1 MFQGVALTSFV
12 IVFGT
17 LQLMHGHDSS
27 SIASKDSEG
36 NPVLCQESQE
46 RLPDFP
52 RIQPVHEWIEEWR
65 HEEYQHAH
73 DLLQVGGNVGEPVG
87 QNGERSHN
95 LEGDQDDELRH
106 AGVDGLH
113 LGVGPLRD
121 HAGDQYLHVG
131 EGLDGDAQQLQ
142 EGRDQQPHH
151 VVDGGV
157 SAPELEQR
165 RAVAEHVED
174 DRLALGQP
182 RVQGEHQQDE
192 GKVQA
197 PDEGDD
203 AQHGPRGHDGVVA
216 QRHADGGVAVEG
228 HGGQDEEDPAAVHV
242 QQEALQDA
250 QRVLDRVRLGHDV
263 RQHLGQ
269 HGGDADQVVEREAQE
284 DEVHGPV
291 QVPPHHDEGQ
301 QGGVAE
307 GGEEVDDHAESEQ
320 EVLAPGGDDERVQDE
335 LRARG
340 ERRVLHVPC
349 DLWEERQP
357 CSSSGREQAGKDGV
371 QRGAEASGKPLDR
384 PAIFIVALPSAVG
397 AAVTSP
403 ASLWDWQWLKT
414 VKNTKLQNKNIF
426 FFERI

>member
-1 MFQGVALTSFV
+1 MQKN
-12 IVFGT
+12 
-17 LQLMHGHDSS
+17 DSG
-27 SIASKDSEG
+27 SIMSKDSEG
-36 NPVLCQESQE
+36 NSVLCQESLE
-46 RLPDFP
+46 RLPYFP
-52 RIQPVHEWIEEWR
+52 RIQPVHERVEKWR

-73 DLLQVGGNVGEPVG
+73 DLLQVGGNIREPVR

-95 LEGDQDDELRH
+95 LEDDQDDKLRH

-142 EGRDQQPHH
+142 EGRDQQPRH

-157 SAPELEQR
+157 SALDLEQR

-174 DRLALGQP
+174 ERFAPGQP
-182 RVQGEHQQDE
+182 GVQGEYQQDE
-192 GKVQA
+192 DKVQA

-203 AQHGPRGHDGVVA
+203 AHHGPRGHDGVVA

-228 HGGQDEEDPAAVHV
+228 HSGQDEEDPAAVHV

-250 QRVLDRVRLGHDV
+250 QRVLDLVRLGHDV
-263 RQHLGQ
+263 RQHLGE

-291 QVPPHHDEGQ
+291 QVLLHHDESQ

-307 GGEEVDDHAESEQ
+307 GGEKVDDDAESKQ
-320 EVLAPGGDDERVQDE
+320 EVLAPGGYDERVQGE
-335 LRARG
+335 LRAQG
-340 ERRVLHVPC
+340 ERHVLHVLC
-349 DLWEERQP
+349 DLWEERQR
-357 CSSSGREQAGKDGV
+357 CSLLGWEQVGKTTFNV
-371 QRGAEASGKPLDR
+371 ALKRRGATGPPRHIYCHL
-384 PAIFIVALPSAVG
+384 ALG
-397 AAVTSP
+397 
-403 ASLWDWQWLKT
+403 
-414 VKNTKLQNKNIF
+414 
-426 FFERI
+426 R